1 MTSHQI
7 FNHPRNFPQTCGGPS
22 CSKESLFSRGRL
34 EGLERSLLAAMPGE
48 GLLDHSDRV
57 EPPRLSHSRPWLL
70 KHLHCVGYGRDHRQV
85 AIEADCNWT
94 EGPHSCRSPRLNAAK
109 REDKGSGCMNVDYR
123 EFKESLADAIEAE
136 LALLG
141 PGTLPSRTILSSYN
155 RTRPAKS
162 ICAPSDAAN
171 YFSSSSRRLPTA
183 SQAHR
188 DEFDGCEGG
197 DEKIMVV
204 SLGRPLEQ
212 GLRGGLYRADVA
224 SDLDLEIGSGS
235 GIGAARQGCHV
246 PSAAHRRWSG

>member
-22 CSKESLFSRGRL
+22 CSKESLFSRRRL

-123 EFKESLADAIEAE
+123 EFKEPLADSIEAE
-136 LALLG
+136 LHLCTVRRRELFFELVTPLA
-141 PGTLPSRTILSSYN
+141 
-155 RTRPAKS
+155 
-162 ICAPSDAAN
+162 
-171 YFSSSSRRLPTA
+171 RRLLKHTA
-183 SQAHR
+183 TNSTAVR
-188 DEFDGCEGG
+188 EEMKRLWSF
-197 DEKIMVV
+197 
-204 SLGRPLEQ
+204 
-212 GLRGGLYRADVA
+212 
-224 SDLDLEIGSGS
+224 
-235 GIGAARQGCHV
+235 
-246 PSAAHRRWSG
+246 RWAVL

>member
-22 CSKESLFSRGRL
+22 CSKESLFSRRRL

-123 EFKESLADAIEAE
+123 EFKEPLADSIEAE

-171 YFSSSSRRLPTA
+171 YFSSSSRRLP
-183 SQAHR
+183 
-188 DEFDGCEGG
+188 DGF
-197 DEKIMVV
+197 
-204 SLGRPLEQ
+204 SSTP
-212 GLRGGLYRADVA
+212 
-224 SDLDLEIGSGS
+224 
-235 GIGAARQGCHV
+235 
-246 PSAAHRRWSG
+246 RRIRRL